1 MQTWHCIALIVLS
14 IAVFLYASFVD
25 EINKTAETSLT
36 SLSEVSEPG
45 LEKKGTD
52 SDHNFSSSWAETLL
66 TLDSAIDEDYAISF
80 HQEALESNLLLS
92 TILNELEKSPVAFEM
107 ILGPFTNEIFSENK
121 LEILSS
127 LILIRPK
134 SKRSLHVI
142 CKGHSSRAAN
152 LLSELIVR
160 NYNRLVTSES
170 TESPLPN
177 SLVKKLKV
185 VKEYEKQLDDLKV
198 TIQEELGGSPEE
210 SVEVMAIRSEI
221 MQVDQE
227 ITEVKQHLLKIDQIH
242 KNGQNP
248 TEYLHIPPVRDYG
261 QVAQVADIL
270 AQLKSMRSDKSLNEF
285 TRNQV
290 EENILINSK
299 ELEKEVISA
308 IEEIKQSVALL
319 LERKKSLQ
327 QNAFDHLS
335 TERLVKSKNVQMN
348 RFSKMQELVSEAKA
362 QYEDAT
368 LRWMS
373 CKSSFSLYRV
383 TE

>member
-1 MQTWHCIALIVLS
+1 MQTWHCIALIILS

-25 EINKTAETSLT
+25 EINKTAETSLL
-36 SLSEVSEPG
+36 SVPELSEPN
-45 LEKKGTD
+45 LEKKHSD
-52 SDHNFSSSWAETLL
+52 SDRNFSSSWAEALL
-66 TLDSAIDEDYAISF
+66 VLDSAIDEDYAISF
-80 HQEALESNLLLS
+80 HQEALESKPLLS
-92 TILNELEKSPVAFEM
+92 TILHELEKSPVAFDL

-127 LILIRPK
+127 LILVRPK
-134 SKRSLHVI
+134 SKKSLDVI

-160 NYNRLVTSES
+160 NYNRLITGES
-170 TESPLPN
+170 TESPLPD
-177 SLVKKLKV
+177 SLVKKLQI
-185 VKEYEKQLDDLKV
+185 VKDYQKQLDDLKV
-198 TIQEELGGSPEE
+198 IIQEELGDSPEE

-227 ITEVKQHLLKIDQIH
+227 IAEIKQHLLRIDQIH
-242 KNGQNP
+242 KNGQSP

-308 IEEIKQSVALL
+308 IDEIKQSVARL
-319 LERKKSLQ
+319 LERKKTLQ
-327 QNAFDHLS
+327 QSAFDHLS
-335 TERLVKSKNVQMN
+335 DGRLLKSKNIQMN

-383 TE
+383 AD